1 MKIATWNVNSI
12 RKRMPI
18 LLDWLAQNRPDVI
31 CLQETKV
38 KDVDFPAD
46 PLREAGYHVAY
57 RGHTGFN
64 GVATLTLREPESIMF
79 GLNEG
84 PDAEDDRIVR
94 TVVDGITVVNTY
106 VPQGEKITSQK
117 YVYKLAWFRRLRRY
131 FEQNCDPTQPVVWLG
146 DQNVAPEPID
156 VYHADRRVN
165 DPDFHIE
172 AREAWKET
180 AAWGFTDTFRMLHPD
195 KVAYTYWDYF
205 RGAFKNNWG
214 WRIDHI
220 MVTEPLAK
228 RCRRVEIDLE
238 PRRAESASDHTVI
251 WAEFE

>member
-12 RKRMPI
+12 RKRMPV
-18 LLDWLAQNRPDVI
+18 LLDWLATHRPDVM

-38 KDVDFPAD
+38 KDADFPAD
-46 PLREAGYHVAY
+46 QIREAGYHVVF

-64 GVATLTLREPESIMF
+64 GVATLTLTEPDF
-79 GLNEG
+79 VLHGLVEG
-84 PDAEDDRIVR
+84 PDAEDDRILQ
-94 TVVDGITVVNTY
+94 VVVGGIPVVNTY

-131 FEQNCDPTQPVVWLG
+131 FEQHLDPAKPALWVG

-156 VYHADRRVN
+156 VYHPDRRVN

-195 KVAYTYWDYF
+195 TVAYTYWDYF
-205 RGAFKNNWG
+205 RGAFRNNWG

-220 MVTEPLAK
+220 MATAPLAA

-238 PRRAESASDHTVI
+238 PRRAESPSDHTLI
-251 WAEFE
+251 WAEFD